1 MFQNFAVQ
9 ESFLWWWKHSVSC
22 HLIWWSQHMW
32 LPCSWIMSNVT
43 EELIAD
49 PTGWQLI
56 LIYVYTYICLY
67 CACECSWGC
76 TRAQCNMWRS
86 DVNLKFWC
94 MRISTFK
101 AVPLIDLD
109 CCHRSQA
116 TWPTSF
122 YELFCCLLPSSH
134 HHGYRCAWFSTPVT
148 FRYGAWLYFP
158 WGNRVGEAS
167 LGEADE
173 HTAKGGSTPRATST
187 LVLTNRLH
195 CLTLGLS
202 LLPLPRSGCSGLND
216 SVRPE
221 GDTWVYL
228 MGSQGTMTT
237 LQPFLALV
245 PSWSVDR

>member
-122 YELFCCLLPSSH
+122 YELFCCLLPYSH

-167 LGEADE
+167 LGGADE

-187 LVLTNRLH
+187 LVL
-195 CLTLGLS
+195 LTGF
-202 LLPLPRSGCSGLND
+202 
-216 SVRPE
+216 
-221 GDTWVYL
+221 TAWHWVYL
-228 MGSQGTMTT
+228 YF
-237 LQPFLALV
+237 PFLGQAAQDWTIQLGPKETLESTLWEV
-245 PSWSVDR
+245 RAPWQPYSLS